1 MMIVN
6 TRSKDMKGIGR
17 TLKALL
23 LTAAL
28 AALSGLFTA
37 QAAENKAQVRAVRGT
52 AQYSTDMGKSWKSLR
67 VGTSL
72 GQKTM
77 IKTASAS
84 VVDLFLNQNGPVLR
98 VTEDSTMTLDKL
110 TFDGVGVETVIET
123 QLDLKNGRIQGNV
136 KKLAEASK
144 YEVKTPVGVA
154 GIRGTQFDIS
164 STGEVTVTEGSVVVV
179 FIVDG
184 VAQAPTTVVAGETV
198 SPPPANGMPPV
209 RVATP
214 PGTRADVVTSIKTSS
229 SNVGVTVDGNTGS
242 VNVIITPQTPTPPPG
257 GAPPATPP
265 PTTQAPPRDPVV
277 NTQNQP

>member
-1 MMIVN
+1 MMIEN

-17 TLKALL
+17 ILKALF

-28 AALSGLFTA
+28 AALSGAFTA
-37 QAAENKAQVRAVRGT
+37 QAAENKAVTRAVRGT
-52 AQYSTDMGKSWKSLR
+52 AQYSTDGGKTWKSLR
-67 VGTSL
+67 VGISL
-72 GQKTM
+72 AQKS
-77 IKTASAS
+77 IVKTAADS

-98 VTEDSTMTLDKL
+98 VTEDSTLTLDKL

-136 KKLAEASK
+136 RKLAAASK

-164 STGEVTVTEGSVVVV
+164 ADGTVIVTEGSVVVV
-179 FIVDG
+179 FVVDNIP
-184 VAQAPTTVVAGETV
+184 QAPVTVTAGESV
-198 SPPPANGMPPV
+198 SPPPANGMPPI

-214 PGTRADVVTSIKTSS
+214 PGTRANIVTSIRTSS
-229 SNVGVTVDGNTGS
+229 DNVGVVVDQNTGS
-242 VNVIITPQTPTPPPG
+242 VNIITIPSTPTPP
-257 GAPPATPP
+257 APTTPPPTPP
-265 PTTQAPPRDPVV
+265 PTTQPPPRDPVV